1 METPLFTPL
10 NLLYIV
16 LAAGFIWFAVSNY
29 IDHRREVKQKIE
41 IHKLNIEKVKLEIE
55 ILKKH
60 NADQLAANG
69 SQLMVVADKQNKF
82 SITIKT

>member
-1 METPLFTPL
+1 MTKKMETTLFTPL

-29 IDHRREVKQKIE
+29 IDQRRDVKQKIE
-41 IHKLNIEKVKLEIE
+41 IHKLNIEKIKLEIE

-60 NADQLAANG
+60 NVD
-69 SQLMVVADKQNKF
+69 
-82 SITIKT
+82 

>member
-1 METPLFTPL
+1 METTLFTPL

-16 LAAGFIWFAVSNY
+16 LASGFIWFAVSNY
-29 IDHRREVKQKIE
+29 IDHRRDVKQKIE

-60 NADQLAANG
+60 NAD
-69 SQLMVVADKQNKF
+69 
-82 SITIKT
+82 

>member
-1 METPLFTPL
+1 MTKKMETTLFTPL
-10 NLLYIV
+10 NLLYIL

-29 IDHRREVKQKIE
+29 IDHRRDIKQKIE

-60 NADQLAANG
+60 NADQLAANELEYE
-69 SQLMVVADKQNKF
+69 Q
-82 SITIKT
+82 

>member
-1 METPLFTPL
+1 MTKKMETTLFTPL

-29 IDHRREVKQKIE
+29 IDHRRDVKQKIE

-60 NADQLAANG
+60 NAD
-69 SQLMVVADKQNKF
+69 
-82 SITIKT
+82 